1 MRSGLCAARIR
12 KRGMRFRRSKKIR
25 QGSVNLTS
33 VVQSPF
39 GLGFELPVGEVMSG
53 LEVLEQ
59 FSTQ

>member
-1 MRSGLCAARIR
+1 
-12 KRGMRFRRSKKIR
+12 MRFRRSKKIR